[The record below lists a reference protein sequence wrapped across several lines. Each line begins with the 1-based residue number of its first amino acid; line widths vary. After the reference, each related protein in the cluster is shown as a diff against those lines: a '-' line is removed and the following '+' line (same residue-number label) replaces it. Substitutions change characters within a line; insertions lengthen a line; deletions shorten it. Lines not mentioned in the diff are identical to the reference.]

1 MEKSDRAEK
10 TSRYYQK
17 MNVICLT
24 IIAAGVITAGLIYT
38 RAMMIPLVIAIF
50 AYTILNQ
57 ASAMLHRRFNFPA
70 WLAMTLSISFF
81 VLCFTAIIYFTIN
94 SVGNF
99 IKEAEMYRENLLG
112 SVSDLLTKLSERGI
126 DVDRNSVMA
135 YLKDLPLF
143 AWFKNFG
150 AQLFSLFSNSTLIIL
165 FIIFL
170 LLGEKKALA
179 TPPNKT
185 IQEMLANVS
194 KYLSVKVSTSL
205 ATALI
210 IWFILILFKVKMA
223 FLFGLLTFLLNFI
236 PSVGS
241 IIAVLLPAPVLF
253 LQYGHGSNFFVV
265 LGLMTATQF
274 TIGNLIEPRMMGE
287 GMDLHPVVVIASL
300 IFWSLVWGV
309 PGAFLSVPIT
319 ASIKIILSK
328 IKHTRPVAEL
338 LAGRLPQ

>member
-1 MEKSDRAEK
+1 MEKAEK
-10 TSRYYQK
+10 TSRYYQR
-17 MNVICLT
+17 MSVICLT

-38 RAMMIPLVIAIF
+38 RALMIPLVIAIF
-50 AYTILNQ
+50 AYTILGQ
-57 ASAMLHRRFNFPA
+57 GAALLHRRFNFPS
-70 WLAMTLSISFF
+70 WLALTLTILFF
-81 VLCFTAIIYFTIN
+81 VACFTGIIYFTVN

-112 SVSDLLTKLSERGI
+112 SVSDVLTKLAERGI
-126 DVDRNSVMA
+126 DLDRASIMA

-150 AQLFSLFSNSTLIIL
+150 GQLFSLFSNSTLIIL

-170 LLGEKKALA
+170 LLGEKKALK
-179 TPPNKT
+179 TPANKT
-185 IQEMLANVS
+185 VQEMLANVS

-210 IWFILILFKVKMA
+210 VWFILVLFKVKMA
-223 FLFGLLTFLLNFI
+223 VLFGLLTFLLNFI

-253 LQYGHGSNFFVV
+253 LQYGAGTNFFVV
-265 LGLMTATQF
+265 LGLMTAMQF
-274 TIGNLIEPRMMGE
+274 TIGNLIEPRMMGD

-319 ASIKIILSK
+319 ASIKIVLSK
-328 IKHTRPVAEL
+328 IKHTRPAAEL

>member
-1 MEKSDRAEK
+1 MDKTEK
-10 TSRYYQK
+10 TSLYYQR
-17 MNVICLT
+17 MNLICLT
-24 IIAAGVITAGLIYT
+24 IIAAGIITAGLIYT
-38 RAMMIPLVIAIF
+38 RALMIPLVIAIF
-50 AYTILNQ
+50 AYTILGQ
-57 ASAMLHRRFNFPA
+57 SASLLHRRFNFPA
-70 WLAMTLSISFF
+70 WAALTVAILFF
-81 VLCFTAIIYFTIN
+81 VLCFSGIIYFTVN

-99 IKEAEMYRENLLG
+99 LKEAEMYRDNLLG
-112 SVSDLLTKLSERGI
+112 SVSDVLTKLSERGI
-126 DVDRNSVMA
+126 DLDRTSIMA

-150 AQLFSLFSNSTLIIL
+150 GQLFSLFSNSTLIIL

-170 LLGEKKALA
+170 LLGEKKLLA
-179 TPPNKT
+179 ASPNKT
-185 IQEMLANVS
+185 VQEMLSNVS
-194 KYLSVKVSTSL
+194 KYLSVKLTTSL
-205 ATALI
+205 VTALI
-210 IWFILILFKVKMA
+210 VWFILVLFKVKMA

-253 LQYGHGSNFFVV
+253 LQYGAGTNFFVV

-274 TIGNLIEPRMMGE
+274 TIGNLIEPHMMGD

-319 ASIKIILSK
+319 ASIKIVLSK
-328 IKHTRPVAEL
+328 MKHTRPVAEL

>member
-1 MEKSDRAEK
+1 MEKAEK
-10 TSRYYQK
+10 TNRYYQR
-17 MNVICLT
+17 MNLICLT

-38 RAMMIPLVIAIF
+38 RALMIPLVIAIF
-50 AYTILNQ
+50 AYTVLGQ
-57 ASAMLHRRFNFPA
+57 AAAVLHRKFNFPV
-70 WLAMTLSISFF
+70 WLAITISILFF
-81 VLCFTAIIYFTIN
+81 VLCFSGVIYFTVN
-94 SVGNF
+94 SVGSF

-112 SVSDLLTKLSERGI
+112 SVSDLLNKLAERGI
-126 DVDRNSVMA
+126 ELDRHSIMN

-150 AQLFSLFSNSTLIIL
+150 RQLFSLLSNATLIIL

-170 LLGEKKALA
+170 LLGEKKVLTA
-179 TPPNKT
+179 PSNKT
-185 IQEMLANVS
+185 LQEMLANIS

-205 ATALI
+205 VTALI
-210 IWFILILFKVKMA
+210 VWLILVFFQVKMA

-253 LQYGHGSNFFVV
+253 LQYGAGANFFVV

-274 TIGNLIEPRMMGE
+274 TIGNLIEPRMMGD

-319 ASIKIILSK
+319 ASIKIVLSK
-328 IKHTRPVAEL
+328 MKHTRPAAEL